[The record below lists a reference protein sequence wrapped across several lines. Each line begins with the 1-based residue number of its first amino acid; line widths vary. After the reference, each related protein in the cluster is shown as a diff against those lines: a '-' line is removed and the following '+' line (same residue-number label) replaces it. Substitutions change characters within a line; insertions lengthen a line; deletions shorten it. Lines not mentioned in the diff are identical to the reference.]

1 LNLSRSLNIR
11 LETKTGGYTSDGRFI
26 GINTQSNTGR
36 RARQAKAEDAGF
48 HAPLIKKGSKLRL
61 ARPDER
67 NQKRIENPQTE
78 WDILHGLIMNF
89 RKGDVPVARGYLS
102 RHAEGKENLIKNLIN
117 VWASEMTDE
126 DLRKEGNAIV
136 FGI

>member
-1 LNLSRSLNIR
+1 M
-11 LETKTGGYTSDGRFI
+11 
-26 GINTQSNTGR
+26 
-36 RARQAKAEDAGF
+36 
-48 HAPLIKKGSKLRL
+48 

-89 RKGDVPVARGYLS
+89 CKGDIPVACSYLS
-102 RHAEGKENLIKNLIN
+102 RQAEGKEKLIKNLIN

-136 FGI
+136 FGLHIRF

>member
-1 LNLSRSLNIR
+1 MSRSLNIR
-11 LETKTGGYTSDGRFI
+11 LETKTGGDTSDGPFI
-26 GINTQSNTGR
+26 GINTQSNTGKRPR
-36 RARQAKAEDAGF
+36 RAKAENAGF

-67 NQKRIENPQTE
+67 NQKWIENPQTE
-78 WDILHGLIMNF
+78 WDILYGLIINF
-89 RKGDVPVARGYLS
+89 RKGDIPVARSYLF
-102 RHAEGKENLIKNLIN
+102 RHAERKENLIN

-136 FGI
+136 FGLK